1 MNLRIFAWC
10 LASFFAG
17 GVLTLRL
24 AAAFA
29 PAGAGAAAPEIIPI
43 TPAQHQAL
51 EARHELD
58 RWLDDELLFREG
70 LRRGFALDDL
80 IVRRELQRR
89 SRAALLAEQAP
100 PPPDDT
106 ALRAYMAQHAG
117 QYRAPPRYSY
127 TQVYLS
133 RSAHG
138 ERLDA
143 DARALGAKLA
153 ADPAHYQKLGDSFLN
168 GPERRSVTAN
178 QVVAEFGLAFAR
190 SLAALPPGQWQGP
203 VASPLGLHWVRLE
216 RIEPGRPLGLEEA
229 RVRVRADYL
238 DEQQRQALRQALDG
252 LRSRYR
258 VVDDAKAVQPVLR
271 GAGEDEIP

>member
-1 MNLRIFAWC
+1 MNLRIAAWC

-24 AAAFA
+24 ASAFA
-29 PAGAGAAAPEIIPI
+29 PSAASAAPEAIPI

-51 EARHELD
+51 AARHELD

-100 PPPDDT
+100 PPPDDA
-106 ALRAYMAQHAG
+106 ALQAFMVQHAD
-117 QYRAPPRYSY
+117 QYRAPPRYSF

-143 DARALGAKLA
+143 DAQALGAKLA
-153 ADPAHYQKLGDSFLN
+153 ADPEHYQKLGDPFLN
-168 GPERRSVTAN
+168 GPVRQAVTAN

-203 VASPLGLHWVRLE
+203 VASPLGAHWVRLE
-216 RIEPGRPLGLEEA
+216 RIEPGRPMSLDQA

-238 DEQQRQALRQALDG
+238 DEQQRQALRLALNS
-252 LRSRYR
+252 LRGRYR

-271 GAGEDEIP
+271 SAEEDEIP